1 MTTSRV
7 RFILLGWLG
16 ALLVIVF
23 ASVQA
28 IVEPLGRATAAEIA
42 LVIGFGFGFMT
53 VGSILVARRP
63 TEPVSRISLAIGIL
77 TMTATALNSLSII
90 LVGLN
95 GPTPALAVIAQVVTA
110 MLWTVALVVWGFLLV
125 RFPAGRGTDRLTATA
140 DFLLV
145 VALVGSV
152 LGVFAPG
159 EIIVAG
165 QPSGMNPIGFDALD
179 ASILGPIQGVGLLAF
194 LGGLFLGV
202 VVLVRRY
209 RGAGRVV
216 RTQIRWFGAA
226 AALPVLLI
234 PVLLTVDSF
243 YTLWFALSGA
253 LPAAIGIAIL
263 RYRLYD
269 IDRIISRTLAYAV
282 VTTLLAAVFLASN
295 LLLQSAVA
303 SATGEGTIAVAGSTL
318 LVAALFVP
326 IRGRVQAPLDR
337 QFDRAHV
344 DAAKVVQ
351 SFGDRAREEVDL
363 VRLNDA
369 VVTSAR
375 EAVAPASAS
384 IWLRPVH

>member
-90 LVGLN
+90 LVGLD

-165 QPSGMNPIGFDALD
+165 QPSGMNPIGIDALD

-216 RTQIRWFGAA
+216 RTQIRWS
-226 AALPVLLI
+226 LVPPRHCPVLLI
-234 PVLLTVDSF
+234 PVLLTVDF
-243 YTLWFALSGA
+243 
-253 LPAAIGIAIL
+253 
-263 RYRLYD
+263 
-269 IDRIISRTLAYAV
+269 
-282 VTTLLAAVFLASN
+282 
-295 LLLQSAVA
+295 
-303 SATGEGTIAVAGSTL
+303 
-318 LVAALFVP
+318 
-326 IRGRVQAPLDR
+326 
-337 QFDRAHV
+337 
-344 DAAKVVQ
+344 
-351 SFGDRAREEVDL
+351 
-363 VRLNDA
+363 
-369 VVTSAR
+369 
-375 EAVAPASAS
+375 
-384 IWLRPVH
+384 